1 MRYAILILAWLT
13 MSCDVLSPSTDGEYY
28 ASFYITDAEWPHK
41 QIVLVSSD
49 VDFGDRLIRKDDLP
63 EGYRPQM
70 VYDGKVRLEGD
81 MAVEVTF
88 YEQGYRKY
96 EMVYHY
102 VEQIEIVEWVGSY
115 VVASAN
121 GYREKTYAMGD
132 WVSYMMQIRQD
143 LSNTNVMQ
151 VVVDKSQD
159 VETIEALI

>member
-1 MRYAILILAWLT
+1 MRYTILILAWLT

-41 QIVLVSSD
+41 RIVLVSSD
-49 VDFGDRLIRKDDLP
+49 IDFGNRLIRKDDLP
-63 EGYRPQM
+63 EGYKPQM

-88 YEQGYRKY
+88 YEQGYRQY

-143 LSNTNVMQ
+143 LSNTNTMQ

>member
-28 ASFYITDAEWPHK
+28 ASFYITDAEWPYK
-41 QIVLVSSD
+41 RIVLVSSD
-49 VDFGDRLIRKDDLP
+49 IDFGDRLIRKDDLP

-70 VYDGKVRLEGD
+70 VYDGKVRLEGE
-81 MAVEVTF
+81 MAVEVTI

-121 GYREKTYAMGD
+121 GYRKKTYAMGD
-132 WVSYMMQIRQD
+132 WLSYMMQIRQD
-143 LSNTNVMQ
+143 LSKTNTMQ
-151 VVVDKSQD
+151 VVVDKTED

>member
-1 MRYAILILAWLT
+1 MRYSILILAFMAT
-13 MSCDVLSPSTDGEYY
+13 SCDLLSTDAEREYY

-49 VDFGDRLIRKDDLP
+49 IDFGDRLIRKDDLP
-63 EGYRPQM
+63 EGYKPQM